1 MSNVLTPLA
10 EILVQQDWNG
20 NGVAAPCFNYY
31 AMTGTVDATDLTSS
45 PAPLAPKELHKQLSN
60 RMKAAA
66 NAATMAA
73 AVHQKSTLERIGL
86 YIDENIKPS
95 E

>member
-10 EILVQQDWNG
+10 EILVQQGRNG
-20 NGVAAPCFNYY
+20 DGVAAPCFNYY
-31 AMTGTVDATDLTSS
+31 PMTSKADGEDLI
-45 PAPLAPKELHKQLSN
+45 PCPVLAPKELHKQLSN
-60 RMKAAA
+60 KIKAALY
-66 NAATMAA
+66 AAT
-73 AVHQKSTLERIGL
+73 AVQEKSTLERIRL